1 VWVKRFKGRG
11 CEEKSIRYAEWE
23 EKRKRVG
30 RKMIREEDLSRRIVK
45 KNWEL
50 MRRVGE

>member
-1 VWVKRFKGRG
+1 MRR
-11 CEEKSIRYAEWE
+11 EKQKNMRRAEWE

-30 RKMIREEDLSRRIVK
+30 RKMIREEDLRRRIVK

-50 MRRVGE
+50 MRRVGEEMRRTDR